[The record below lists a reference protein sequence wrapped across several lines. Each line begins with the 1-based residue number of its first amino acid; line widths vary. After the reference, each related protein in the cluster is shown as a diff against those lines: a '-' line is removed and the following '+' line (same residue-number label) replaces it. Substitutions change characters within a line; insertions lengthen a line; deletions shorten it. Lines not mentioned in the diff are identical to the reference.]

1 MPKKPYS
8 KIRTPFLE
16 GYFPENPL
24 PYKKLNRKNIKT
36 CILSNRSNKKNRK
49 GLASRIRNIQK
60 NIIYIETVSKN
71 TQKTSF
77 KNLSYT
83 SLLSV
88 RSFLSP
94 RIMSNLYVKKQKEYL
109 KNTQKA
115 YRKPITTKYIFSL
128 HQLQAEFQKKQ
139 SQYRKNSHFKNLL
152 FERKK
157 CSLIYGCL
165 GEKQMQKLI
174 NMAKHFDGK
183 FDENFIK
190 IVESRLDVA
199 LYRICFFCNIF
210 SARQWINHGHVL
222 VNKKKVYLPGY
233 TLKGG
238 DVISISAE
246 KKNLLKKNIYSLIAQ
261 KLRIRSVHYLVN
273 IKSFYTIVKNLVKYQ
288 NINYALYLYNKNL
301 STKVFD
307 SFRIQQ
313 KIDNKKKPINLRA
326 FLHFQEYRKVVNFFK
341 NTFYTVKK
349 SIYKNK
355 IYNSLYLL
363 PKMYPFFV
371 FFVFPKTENTKNLL
385 KIKLFSIFY
394 PFLKVRNL
402 FTIVRPIKQRV
413 KGFKI
418 SGIKPLN
425 LEVCYKNM
433 VAIFLYSPQKVALP
447 TTIDLHL
454 IGKTSV

>member
-1 MPKKPYS
+1 MPKKPLN
-8 KIRTPFLE
+8 KITTPFL
-16 GYFPENPL
+16 GGSFPENPV
-24 PYKKLNRKNIKT
+24 PYKKLNRKAIKT
-36 CILSNRSNKKNRK
+36 SILSNRK
-49 GLASRIRNIQK
+49 GLTSKIRNIQK
-60 NIIYIETVSKN
+60 NILYKETVSKT

-83 SLLSV
+83 SLLSI

-94 RIMSNLYVKKQKEYL
+94 KVMSMMYAKKQKEYT
-109 KNTQKA
+109 KNTQKP

-157 CSLIYGCL
+157 CSLIYGSL
-165 GEKQMQKLI
+165 GKKQMQKLI
-174 NMAKHFDGK
+174 DTAKHFDGK

-238 DVISISAE
+238 DVISISPE
-246 KKNLLKKNIYSLIAQ
+246 KKNLLKKNIYSFIAQ
-261 KLRIRSVHYLVN
+261 KLRIRSRHYLVN
-273 IKSFYTIVKNLVKYQ
+273 INSFYTIMKNLVKYQ

-301 STKVFD
+301 STRSFD
-307 SFRIQQ
+307 SFRINQ
-313 KIDNKKKPINLRA
+313 KIGNKKKPINLRA
-326 FLHFQEYRKVVNFFK
+326 FLHFEEYRKIVNFFK
-341 NTFYTVKK
+341 NTFHTLLKN
-349 SIYKNK
+349 IYKKK

-363 PKMYPFFV
+363 PKMYPFFSL
-371 FFVFPKTENTKNLL
+371 FISSKIGNKKNPL
-385 KIKLFSIFY
+385 KIKPFSIFY

-402 FTIVRPIKQRV
+402 FTLVRPTKQRV
-413 KGFKI
+413 KSFKI
-418 SGIKPLN
+418 SGMKPLN

-447 TTIDLHL
+447 ATIDLHL
-454 IGKTSV
+454 IGKTSL

>member
-8 KIRTPFLE
+8 KIRTVFLE
-16 GYFPENPL
+16 GCFPENPL

-36 CILSNRSNKKNRK
+36 AVLSNKKR
-49 GLASRIRNIQK
+49 LTSRIRNIQK
-60 NIIYIETVSKN
+60 NLLYKQTLFKT

-83 SLLSV
+83 ALLSYW
-88 RSFLSP
+88 SWLPP
-94 RIMSNLYVKKQKEYL
+94 RVMSMMYAKKQKQYI
-109 KNTQKA
+109 KDTVKP

-157 CSLIYGCL
+157 CTLIYGSL
-165 GEKQMQKLI
+165 GQKQMQKLI
-174 NMAKHFDGK
+174 DTAKHFDGK

-190 IVESRLDVA
+190 VVESRLDVA

-238 DVISISAE
+238 DVISISPE
-246 KKNLLKKNIYSLIAQ
+246 KKNLLKKKISFLIAQ
-261 KLRIRSVHYLVN
+261 KLRIRSLHYLVN

-288 NINYALYLYNKNL
+288 NINYALYLSNKNL
-301 STKVFD
+301 STKLL
-307 SFRIQQ
+307 SCFRIKQ
-313 KIDNKKKPINLRA
+313 KINNKKKIVPLECKA
-326 FLHFQEYRKVVNFFK
+326 FLHFQEYHKVNTFFK
-341 NTFYTVKK
+341 NTFHTLKK
-349 SIYKNK
+349 SVKNIY

-363 PKMYPFFV
+363 GKMYPFFSL
-371 FFVFPKTENTKNLL
+371 FVSPKTENKKNPL

-402 FTIVRPIKQRV
+402 FTRVRPIKQRV
-413 KGFKI
+413 KSFKI
-418 SGIKPLN
+418 SGMKPLN
-425 LEVCYKNM
+425 IEVCYKNM

>member
-1 MPKKPYS
+1 MPKKPLS

-16 GYFPENPL
+16 SSFPENPL

-36 CILSNRSNKKNRK
+36 AVLSNRKR
-49 GLASRIRNIQK
+49 LTSRIRDIHK
-60 NIIYIETVSKN
+60 NIIYKQTVFKT

-77 KNLSYT
+77 KNIPYK
-83 SLLSV
+83 LLSSLP
-88 RSFLSP
+88 SFLPP
-94 RIMSNLYVKKQKEYL
+94 RVMSMMYAKKQKEYI
-109 KNTQKA
+109 KDTQKP

-157 CSLIYGCL
+157 CSLIYGSL
-165 GEKQMQKLI
+165 GKKQMQKLI
-174 NMAKHFDGK
+174 DTAKHFDGK

-190 IVESRLDVA
+190 VVETRLDVA

-233 TLKGG
+233 ALKGG
-238 DVISISAE
+238 DIISISPE
-246 KKNLLKKNIYSLIAQ
+246 KKDLLKKKISFLIAQ
-261 KLRIRSVHYLVN
+261 KLRIRSLHYLVN
-273 IKSFYTIVKNLVKYQ
+273 VKSFYTIVKNLVKYQ

-301 STKVFD
+301 SAKLLY
-307 SFRIQQ
+307 SFGIKQ
-313 KIDNKKKPINLRA
+313 KIDNRRKPINLRA
-326 FLHFQEYRKVVNFFK
+326 FLHFEEYRKVVNFFK
-341 NTFYTVKK
+341 NIFYTLKK
-349 SIYKNK
+349 SMYKKK

-363 PKMYPFFV
+363 PKMYPFFSL
-371 FFVFPKTENTKNLL
+371 FVFPKTENAKNPLR
-385 KIKLFSIFY
+385 IKLFSIFY
-394 PFLKVRNL
+394 PFLKVKNL

-413 KGFKI
+413 KSFKI
-418 SGIKPLN
+418 SGMKPLN
-425 LEVCYKNM
+425 IEVCYKNM

-454 IGKTSV
+454 IEKTSR